1 MHASNYKAT
10 FFSIHLVFLELE
22 DTHQHLDFKV
32 LDENN
37 NEVILVSFYLR
48 LLNKEWVY
56 TAMKPNFIQI

>member
-48 LLNKEWVY
+48 LLNKE
-56 TAMKPNFIQI
+56 